1 MRRRSVIVLLRTAA
15 VAAAWFSFDYLCVEP
30 FRGNVVLRDV
40 YQRSVMSE
48 SRDAVQAAVVARRNL
63 HDLERVAR
71 GRRLDPSWYLLYAGN
86 CETLQLWSEATDT
99 YTRALHIDVR
109 PEIYFQRGLVMF
121 RLGRMDA
128 AVADMAT
135 AVRFN
140 PNMLDGI
147 DGELRARVAAA
158 AGVR

>member
-1 MRRRSVIVLLRTAA
+1 MWRRRVTVLLRTAA
-15 VAAAWFSFDYLCVEP
+15 VVAAWFGFDYLCVEP

-48 SRDAVQAAVVARRNL
+48 SVDSKQSAVLARRNL
-63 HDLERVAR
+63 RDLERVAR
-71 GRRLDPSWYLLYAGN
+71 SCRLDPSWYLFYASN
-86 CETLQLWSEATDT
+86 SEVLQRWPEAADA
-99 YTRALHIDVR
+99 YTGALRIDDR
-109 PEIYFQRGLVMF
+109 PEIYFQRGLVML
-121 RLGRMDA
+121 RLGRIDA

-135 AVRFN
+135 AARFK
-140 PNMLDGI
+140 PNVLDGI